1 MDKAVILEALV
12 KADLVFQSRLSAAE
26 LSELAELWEEALRGM
41 DEAEFHAG
49 MRKWVKIG
57 QFFPKPSQIIEAAAI
72 ASEEDRRARA
82 ANIKELPQPTER
94 TPEQIA
100 HFQAKCRE
108 LQDRLSGRKLVLLPS
123 ERRTPRTVTERDRME
138 A

>member
-1 MDKAVILEALV
+1 MVLEALV
-12 KADLVFQSRLSAAE
+12 KADLIFQSRLSAAE
-26 LSELAELWEEALRGM
+26 LSEMAELWGEALRGM
-41 DEAEFHAG
+41 DESEFLAG
-49 MRKWVKIG
+49 MRKWFKVGK
-57 QFFPKPSQIIEAAAI
+57 FFPKPAQIIEAAAI
-72 ASEEDRRARA
+72 ASDEDRRERA
-82 ANIKELPQPTER
+82 ANIKALPQPTER

-123 ERRTPRTVTERDRME
+123 ERRRAQPCPSVTQES